1 MSSNSRRHGRFLRR
15 AAAVAVALIA
25 INAVLHAVFAGMTE
39 RESMYA
45 VSHRGAAAIAPENT
59 LAAVAAGVVS
69 GAPYVEIDVRATSD
83 GVPVLMHDGSVD
95 RTTDGKG
102 KVGEL
107 AWDYVKGLDAGG
119 YFSPE
124 FRGEPV
130 PTLASVLEYMRG
142 KESTL
147 VVEAKWPRDWPGG
160 DSTFLETIREQGME
174 RNIVVI
180 SFDTGWIKTLPQA
193 LPDTQL
199 GVLYIY
205 PYSVPAANTV
215 EYVSIF
221 WPALVLDP
229 SLVWRMKRA
238 GHTVWAW
245 NVNSEILARFL
256 AWKGVD
262 GLTLDRPGM
271 LYHPPH
277 VRTE

>member
-1 MSSNSRRHGRFLRR
+1 MKRVVLVI
-15 AAAVAVALIA
+15 AVLAAV
-25 INAVLHAVFAGMTE
+25 NAVLHAVFAGMTE
-39 RESMYA
+39 RGSMYA

-69 GAPYVEIDVRATSD
+69 GAPYVEIDVRVTSD
-83 GVPVLMHDGSVD
+83 GVPILMHDGSVD
-95 RTTDGKG
+95 RTTDGSG

-107 AWDYVKGLDAGG
+107 PWDYIKGVDAGG

-130 PTLASVLEYMRG
+130 PSLASVLEYMKG
-142 KESTL
+142 KKSTL

-160 DSTFLETIREQGME
+160 DKTFLDTIREQGME
-174 RNIVVI
+174 RSVVVI
-180 SFDTGWIKTLPQA
+180 SFDTGWIKALPKE
-193 LPDTQL
+193 LPDTPL

-205 PYSVPAANTV
+205 PYSVPAADAV

-221 WPALVLDP
+221 WPALVIDP

-256 AWKGVD
+256 AWKGVEGITVD
-262 GLTLDRPGM
+262 DPSVMNRS
-271 LYHPPH
+271 
-277 VRTE
+277 R